1 MLQHIEISNF
11 ILIHQLSL
19 PVSNGMTVMTGETG
33 AGKSILLGALGAALG
48 GRLAA
53 KSVLKDSSKKAVIEL
68 TIKVSE
74 SLKAEF
80 EILDIDY
87 AKDTVFR
94 RELLPSGKSRC
105 FINDTPVKAA
115 DLARFAGSFID
126 INSQSDSGLLHRVGQ
141 QMELI
146 DAFANATKERSAYLQ
161 VFEKYT
167 TIKDELR
174 RLEELGQNDDLDYLR
189 FVVNELKNVHIEEG
203 EYETIEDQ
211 LLQAKSLKENL
222 DQFHSL
228 YGLLNKDGGALDQ
241 IYSVENALNKIIAS
255 QGSFEKYLP
264 SLAEAVS
271 TLTDLAKAT
280 KDSMNTGF
288 DEGELEALK
297 ERKRS
302 IDAMVRKHRVLTP
315 EELMDKKSGLVE
327 KLEKLEN
334 KEKELERLSKELVKV
349 EADLEGKAELLH
361 AKRMKASDTIQKA
374 FATYLERVDLP
385 KAKLEMTWE
394 KVAASVHGTYKPV
407 FMFAANPGSA
417 MEPLHKVASGGEQSR
432 IKLALKAVLGKHAA
446 LSTQIFDE
454 IDTGISGSTAEKVGA
469 LMKEL
474 ADNQQIITITH
485 LPQVAA
491 AGNTHWKVVKNQ
503 LENDTTSQVNPLNK
517 EQRVDEIARL
527 LSGTKVTEAAKNQA
541 KVLLN
546 PL

>member
-11 ILIHQLSL
+11 ILIHRLSL
-19 PVSNGMTVMTGETG
+19 AVSNGMTVMTGETG

-48 GRLAA
+48 DRLSA
-53 KSVLKDSSKKAVIEL
+53 KSVLKDPSKKAVIEL

-74 SLKAEF
+74 ELKEEF
-80 EILDIDY
+80 EALDIDY
-87 AKDTVFR
+87 AVDTVFR

-105 FINDTPVKAA
+105 FINDTPVKAT

-126 INSQSDSGLLHRVGQ
+126 INSQSESGLLHRVGQ

-146 DAFANATKERSAYLQ
+146 DAFANATKERKAYLS
-161 VFEKYT
+161 VFDRYT
-167 TIKDELR
+167 AICGELK

-203 EYETIEDQ
+203 EYESIEDQ
-211 LLQAKSLKENL
+211 LLQAKTLKENL
-222 DQFHSL
+222 DQFESL
-228 YGLLNKDGGALDQ
+228 HGLLNKDGGALDQ

-255 QGSFEKYLP
+255 QSSFEKYLP
-264 SLAEAVS
+264 SLAEIIS
-271 TLTDLAKAT
+271 TLTDLAKIT

-288 DEGELEALK
+288 DGGELEALK

-315 EELMDKKSGLVE
+315 EDLMDKKSSLVE
-327 KLEKLEN
+327 KLEQLEN
-334 KEKELERLSKELVKV
+334 KEKELERLSKELTRVQS
-349 EADLEGKAELLH
+349 ELEEKAELLH
-361 AKRMKASDTIQKA
+361 AKRVKATTKIQKA

-385 KAKLEMTWE
+385 KARLEMTWV
-394 KVAASVHGTYKPV
+394 KVTASLHGTYKPI

-417 MEPLHKVASGGEQSR
+417 LEPLHKVASGGEQSR

-491 AGNTHWKVVKNQ
+491 AGNTHWKVIKNQ
-503 LENDTTSQVNPLNK
+503 LENDTTSEVNPLSK
-517 EQRVDEIARL
+517 AQRVNEIARL

-546 PL
+546 PR